1 MIRFDRALGAVLV
14 GVLAVC
20 VTPST
25 ASAQEEASPDPRFE
39 GFVPVTDAMHQDPD
53 PDDWLMWRRTL
64 DSWGYSPLD
73 QIDRDNVDRIR
84 QVWGRAME
92 PGINEA
98 TPLVYDGIMYLV
110 NPGDVIQALDA
121 TSGDLLWEYRWDIVD
136 DLADYNEW
144 GLRQRNLTIYGD
156 RIFHTTADGWLIALD
171 ARTGELEWET
181 KTFDYRN
188 YIDHTSA
195 PIVVRGMLV
204 SGEHCRPHSTLEG
217 GCAVRAHDPETGEE
231 LWRRHVIARPGEP
244 GGDTWGGLPLEERRH
259 ASTWLPGSYDPE
271 LDLIYWGTAVPA
283 PSPEVLRGTGEGDL
297 LYTNSTLALDPDDG
311 SIVWYHQ
318 HLPRD
323 NWDLDHPFERML
335 VTTEVAP
342 DPDEVRWINPDV
354 TPGEERRVV
363 TGVFGKPGIVWS
375 MDRET
380 GEFLWARETI
390 FQNVIADLDP
400 RTGEVTI
407 NEDVIPR
414 DIRNPVLACP
424 SAQGGKNWAA
434 GAYSPLTGAMY
445 VPMDNVCS
453 RVAPAFREARIED
466 GYAIRA
472 EGVIHE
478 SAGGKAGTI
487 AAVSASTGEML
498 WRHDQRA
505 SVNHNPLLTTGGGL
519 VFSGDMSRAFR
530 AFDQQTGEIL
540 WESRLHSPATGFPIT
555 YAVDG
560 RQYLAVVVGGGMP
573 GNSTLTPEIDVASG
587 GNAVLVYALPE
598 SRR

>member
-1 MIRFDRALGAVLV
+1 MIRSDRALTAL
-14 GVLAVC
+14 LAALILSSL
-20 VTPST
+20 P
-25 ASAQEEASPDPRFE
+25 APAGGQEDAPPAPLLE
-39 GFVPVTDAMHQDPD
+39 GFEPVTDAMLQDPE
-53 PDDWLMWRRTL
+53 PEDWLMWRRTL
-64 DSWGYSPLD
+64 DSRGYSPLD
-73 QIDRDNVDRIR
+73 RIDRDNVERIR

-98 TPLVYDGIMYLV
+98 TPLVHDGVMYLV
-110 NPGDVIQALDA
+110 NPGDVVQALDA
-121 TSGDLLWEYRWDIVD
+121 TDGDLLWEYRWDIVD
-136 DLADYNEW
+136 DLSEYSDW

-156 RIFHTTADGWLIALD
+156 RVFHATADGYLIALD

-181 KTFDYRN
+181 KTFDYRD

-244 GGDTWGGLPLEERRH
+244 GGDSWGGLPLEERRH

-283 PSPEVLRGTGEGDL
+283 PSPETLRGTGEGDL

-311 SIVWYHQ
+311 DIVWYRQ

-323 NWDLDHPFERML
+323 NWDLDHPFERIL
-335 VTTEVAP
+335 LTTEVAP
-342 DPDEVRWINPDV
+342 DPEEVRWINPDLRS
-354 TPGEERRVV
+354 GEERRVV
-363 TGVFGKPGIVWS
+363 TGVFGKPGIVWAV
-375 MDRET
+375 DRET

-390 FQNVIADLDP
+390 HQNVIADIDP

-407 NEDVIPR
+407 NEDVIPS
-414 DIRNPVLACP
+414 DIREPVLACP
-424 SAQGGKNWAA
+424 SAGGGKNWAA

-445 VPMDNVCS
+445 MPMDNTCS

-472 EGVIHE
+472 EGLIPE
-478 SAGGKAGTI
+478 SADGSLGTVMSI
-487 AAVSASTGEML
+487 SASTGETL

-505 SVNHNPLLTTGGGL
+505 SVTRNPLLATGGGL
-519 VFSGDMSRAFR
+519 VFGGDAARSFR
-530 AFDQQTGEIL
+530 AFDQETGEVL
-540 WESRLHSPATGFPIT
+540 WETRLHSPATGFPIT

-560 RQYLAVVVGGGMP
+560 RQYVAVVVGGGMA
-573 GNSTLTPEIDVASG
+573 GNSTLTPEVDAVSG
-587 GNAVLVYALPE
+587 GNAVLVFALPE
-598 SRR
+598 SG